1 VSEPEEM
8 AQDQLRE
15 IVRDLEATRFRLLGV
30 RGTLPP
36 TPLEIVDLLENEPPD
51 TPADIR
57 TVIQCVLADHLLPA
71 IHDLRAA
78 SEPREEKA

>member
-1 VSEPEEM
+1 VSEPEEI
-8 AQDQLRE
+8 AQEQLRE
-15 IVRDLEATRFRLLGV
+15 IVRELEATRFRLLGV

-36 TPLEIVDLLENEPPD
+36 TPLEMVDLLEDEPPD

-57 TVIQCVLADHLLPA
+57 TVIRCVLEDHLLPA

-78 SEPREEKA
+78 AGHGEKKG